1 MKKNPFFYL
10 SVILIFILTLTINCS
25 FFHYFNEF
33 DYKPRDG
40 IFVSVK
46 RGNDSND
53 GSAERPVKTIII
65 GMNKAAAS
73 NKYNVFVEEG
83 LYNDGNGLDGS
94 GFYGVL
100 IDNSNDY
107 NNITLTGGWV
117 SLGKYYYCYQNGTT
131 ILDAQNILNHNTI
144 DINGTLANHITNVT
158 IDRFTL
164 TGGNC
169 SNGSGLYMNYANN
182 CRIINCIIKNNT
194 AVNRGGGIYLYF
206 SDNCIVKDCIIESN
220 SAVQAGGIIVYDS
233 LNFQIIN
240 CYISNNISTNSGGG
254 IFFTNCS
261 AIMMNCNLESNVS
274 LTGDG
279 IYIGNGCSYIKISNN
294 FIKKNGNSSN
304 SSSIYIG
311 SSPTSFL
318 NITGNYFIGPSS
330 GNPRYC
336 LYTTS
341 SLSLIPTYIFT
352 NNHLEKNCY
361 DNYYHQSGFDITDQS
376 GLNDPSKTG
385 ALAGS
390 SGNTVE

>member
-1 MKKNPFFYL
+1 MKKSFLFL
-10 SVILIFILTLTINCS
+10 TSILILIIILSLNCS

-83 LYNDGNGLDGS
+83 LYTDGNGLDGS

-100 IDNSNDY
+100 IDNTNY

-131 ILDAQNILNHNTI
+131 ILDAQNIVNHNTI
-144 DINGTLANHITNVT
+144 DINGTAANHITNVT

-169 SNGSGLYMNYANN
+169 SNGSGFYMYYADN
-182 CRIINCIIKNNT
+182 CRIINCIIKNNA
-194 AVNRGGGIYLYF
+194 AVTSGGGIYF
-206 SDNCIVKDCIIESN
+206 SHSNNCIVKDCIIESN
-220 SAVQAGGIIVYDS
+220 KADQAGGIYISDS
-233 LNFQIIN
+233 INLQIIN
-240 CYISNNISTNSGGG
+240 CYISNNITNNSGGG
-254 IFFTNCS
+254 ISFTNSS
-261 AIMMNCNLESNVS
+261 AIIMNCNLESNVS

-279 IYIGNGCSYIKISNN
+279 IYIGSGCSYIKISNN
-294 FIKKNGNSSN
+294 FIQKNGNSSN

-311 SSPTSFL
+311 TSPTLLL

-352 NNHLEKNCY
+352 NNHLKKNCY

-390 SGNTVE
+390 SGNIVEY